1 MELNLHTAGSGLF
14 ETHIS
19 WEDIEH
25 RIQDERKLKVSFGP
39 RRNAHQIGDGN
50 GFMSRIGVIDA
61 DFQGEVDGLPPKF
74 VVKMVCVL
82 AGMEIAE
89 SVKDRHSDE
98 NADIQEIFDGFDVNV
113 RNLHNREVNVYRVF
127 SRFDNSISKM
137 PQVYFAQGFEK
148 ENVLKGFIGME
159 WVENLELRHIF
170 HNVTPEELSD
180 ALRALAYLEAK
191 SLQLTDEEKQKV
203 ASNPVPIIYPPMMH
217 PSAVSKMF
225 RDMYTASEELRPS
238 GEVLEKITEE
248 LPLLELTSTMNE
260 ELGMKDVFIHG
271 DLWSAN
277 LMWSKTENGVRLSRI
292 IDYQLAHF
300 GCVAEDL
307 ARLFISTMSGKDR
320 RENWERLLEEFHGYI
335 NQYCDVELPFTL
347 EQLKESYRRM
357 FPLAGTLLLPVFD
370 SVAKIGSRKLSDEGK
385 MTMKTVLS
393 EKTVALFEDILFF
406 AKRNREVRK
415 HVKN

>member
-19 WEDIEH
+19 WEDIEQ
-25 RIQDERKLKVSFGP
+25 RIQSERKLKVSFGP
-39 RRNAHQIGDGN
+39 KKNAHQIGDGN

-61 DFQGEVDGLPPKF
+61 DFQGEVDGLPSKF

-89 SVKDRHSDE
+89 SVKDRHFDE

-137 PQVYFAQGFEK
+137 PQVYFAQGFEE

-170 HNVTPEELSD
+170 HNVTPKELSD
-180 ALRALAYLEAK
+180 WSHIIVRRPELRQLTCIKRTSRRQMNGSGEFHYRCGDYEETTNKFSYALRALAYLEAK
-191 SLQLTDEEKQKV
+191 SLELSDEEKRKV

-225 RDMYTASEELRPS
+225 HDMYTASEELRPS
-238 GEVLEKITEE
+238 GEVLEKMAKE
-248 LPLLELTSTMNE
+248 LPLLEMTSTMNE
-260 ELGMKDVFIHG
+260 ELAVDLIDRARQDSLANVAAVAGSQHTHG
-271 DLWSAN
+271 
-277 LMWSKTENGVRLSRI
+277 
-292 IDYQLAHF
+292 
-300 GCVAEDL
+300 
-307 ARLFISTMSGKDR
+307 
-320 RENWERLLEEFHGYI
+320 
-335 NQYCDVELPFTL
+335 
-347 EQLKESYRRM
+347 
-357 FPLAGTLLLPVFD
+357 PLRQGGP
-370 SVAKIGSRKLSDEGK
+370 
-385 MTMKTVLS
+385 
-393 EKTVALFEDILFF
+393 
-406 AKRNREVRK
+406 
-415 HVKN
+415 